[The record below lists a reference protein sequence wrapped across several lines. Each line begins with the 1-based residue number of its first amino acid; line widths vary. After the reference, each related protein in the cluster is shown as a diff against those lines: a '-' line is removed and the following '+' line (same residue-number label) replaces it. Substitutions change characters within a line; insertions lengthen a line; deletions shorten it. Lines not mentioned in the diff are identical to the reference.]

1 MANCRVCMAEITWGV
16 LPNGERIP
24 LDEREPR
31 DSGPHRYRIK
41 NFTDPPLIEPV
52 SEQAP
57 RQAMVDHREICRQPR
72 VI

>member
-16 LPNGERIP
+16 LPDGTRIP

-31 DSGPHRYRIK
+31 ESGSDRYRITE
-41 NFTDPPLIEPV
+41 FTDPPKIEPV

-57 RQAMVDHREICRQPR
+57 RSAMVDHRVICRQPR